1 MTMTQHFTLDEFM
14 RSEMALQRGL
24 DNTLPSVLLGAAR
37 FTLAGAERVRAAL
50 GGRPMPLSS
59 GYRCPALNLLV
70 GGQKDSQH
78 LRAEAIDFKCPTF
91 GDPRRIVEGLIPL
104 VAIIGIDQLIL
115 EGTWVHVSF
124 TLTPRGNVFEAVNGS
139 FRPYLG

>member
-1 MTMTQHFTLDEFM
+1 VQHFTLEEFT
-14 RSEMALQRGL
+14 RSEMAQKRGL

-50 GGRPMPLSS
+50 GGHPMPLSS
-59 GYRCPALNLLV
+59 GYRCPPLNQLV
-70 GGQKDSQH
+70 GGSKDSQH

-91 GDPRRIVEGLIPL
+91 GEPRRIVEALIPL
-104 VAIIGIDQLIL
+104 VEMLGIDQLIL
-115 EGTWVHVSF
+115 EGTWVHASF
-124 TLTPRGNVFEAVNGS
+124 TLAPRYSVLEAVGSS